1 MDQPSCTD
9 SSWWPVSD
17 EVEQNKED
25 EDERPNP
32 AHDSG
37 FQFLNFSNFNETK
50 AKETKS
56 RVRSHVMHGVHQKKK
71 SGKESRPSGS
81 IDLDISLLPLR
92 PQATQPEP
100 DLVLP
105 NLESASPERMGSG
118 RHDPFQRYPIEMN
131 ERTLELYDHC
141 TCSQLP

>member
-1 MDQPSCTD
+1 MDQPSCTE

-37 FQFLNFSNFNETK
+37 FQFLNFSNFIETK

-56 RVRSHVMHGVHQKKK
+56 RIRSHVMHGVHQKKK

-118 RHDPFQRYPIEMN
+118 RNDPFQRYPIEMN

-141 TCSQLP
+141 TCSQIP

>member
-1 MDQPSCTD
+1 MDQPSCTE

-17 EVEQNKED
+17 EVEQNKVD
-25 EDERPNP
+25 EDERPRP
-32 AHDSG
+32 AHDAG
-37 FQFLNFSNFNETK
+37 FQFVNFSNFNETK

-71 SGKESRPSGS
+71 SGKDSRPSGS

-105 NLESASPERMGSG
+105 NLESASPERMGAG
-118 RHDPFQRYPIEMN
+118 KNDPFQRYPIEMN
-131 ERTLELYDHC
+131 QRTLELYEHC
-141 TCSQLP
+141 MCS